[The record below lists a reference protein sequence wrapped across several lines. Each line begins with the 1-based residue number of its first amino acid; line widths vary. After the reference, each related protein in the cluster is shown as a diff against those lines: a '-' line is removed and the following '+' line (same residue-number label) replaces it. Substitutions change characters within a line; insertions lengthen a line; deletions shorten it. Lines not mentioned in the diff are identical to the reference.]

1 MKIEDLK
8 LMIEWLNNNELTYY
22 YDEKFESNNDIV
34 EKYLPRI
41 NNPNKICPCIL
52 ELNNLP
58 VGYMQFYKIDEK
70 LYEKLN
76 YKTDLEVYGIDQFL
90 SDCINW
96 GKGLGSQFIILI
108 LNFLREEYQAKKVVL
123 DVKNNNLRA
132 IRAYKKCGFKKIRCD
147 KIYTYMEWNSN
158 LSS

>member
-132 IRAYKKCGFKKIRCD
+132 IRAYKKCGFQKIRCD

>member
-76 YKTDLEVYGIDQFL
+76 YKTDLEVYSIDQFL